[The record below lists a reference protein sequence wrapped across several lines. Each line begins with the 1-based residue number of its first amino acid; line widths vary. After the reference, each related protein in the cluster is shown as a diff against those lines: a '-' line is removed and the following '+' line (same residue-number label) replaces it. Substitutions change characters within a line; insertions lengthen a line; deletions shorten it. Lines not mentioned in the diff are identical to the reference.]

1 MVDESTTSS
10 QSSTLVICIR
20 ASVDGQLL
28 SFFLDL
34 VEVKSTSSE
43 NILTAMLNKL
53 GELSMDNAWL
63 QDHLICFVSDGAS
76 NMTGKNSGV
85 ARRLQDLFP
94 NIILWHCA
102 NHRLELA
109 VGDAIKD
116 ADGINNF
123 RVFMDKLFT
132 LYHASPKNRYEL
144 QDCAKDLEQ
153 QVFTIGRVLDTRW
166 VSSSMRTVEA
176 VLKNLPSLV
185 AHFTAAKED
194 PSRKS
199 VDRAT
204 YKGLFNHITSPKFIA
219 NICLMSDALAPLA
232 ELSRALQHRNN
243 NAVTALKL
251 IRTKVALFRQMKSGT
266 ASTLYVRK
274 RLSNLPVARIPTSLS
289 LETHPCKQ
297 YRHSN
302 STKV

>member
-1 MVDESTTSS
+1 MVDESTTSN

-28 SFFLDL
+28 SLFLDL

-63 QDHLICFVSDGAS
+63 QDHLICFASDGAS
-76 NMTGKNSGV
+76 NMTRKISGI

-176 VLKNLPSLV
+176 VLKKSSQPSGSLYSSQRRSQS
-185 AHFTAAKED
+185 KE
-194 PSRKS
+194 
-199 VDRAT
+199 
-204 YKGLFNHITSPKFIA
+204 
-219 NICLMSDALAPLA
+219 C
-232 ELSRALQHRNN
+232 
-243 NAVTALKL
+243 
-251 IRTKVALFRQMKSGT
+251 
-266 ASTLYVRK
+266 
-274 RLSNLPVARIPTSLS
+274 
-289 LETHPCKQ
+289 
-297 YRHSN
+297 
-302 STKV
+302 

>member
-1 MVDESTTSS
+1 
-10 QSSTLVICIR
+10 
-20 ASVDGQLL
+20 
-28 SFFLDL
+28 
-34 VEVKSTSSE
+34 
-43 NILTAMLNKL
+43 
-53 GELSMDNAWL
+53 MDNAWL
-63 QDHLICFVSDGAS
+63 QDHLICFASDGAS

-166 VSSSMRTVEA
+166 VSLSMRTVEA

-194 PSRKS
+194 PS
-199 VDRAT
+199 
-204 YKGLFNHITSPKFIA
+204 
-219 NICLMSDALAPLA
+219 
-232 ELSRALQHRNN
+232 
-243 NAVTALKL
+243 
-251 IRTKVALFRQMKSGT
+251 
-266 ASTLYVRK
+266 
-274 RLSNLPVARIPTSLS
+274 
-289 LETHPCKQ
+289 
-297 YRHSN
+297 
-302 STKV
+302 